1 MDTDIRTFSQNVKE
15 DKKVVSTKIAFYLV
29 TSLFFMW
36 GFSHSLLDVL
46 NKHFQDLLHISHG
59 ESAFIQTA
67 YFSAYFLIALPIGL
81 FMQRFGYKAGLV
93 VGLALFSL
101 GALLFLPA
109 GNIGTFSA
117 FLSAIFVLACGLAC
131 LEVGANLYAAELGDP
146 SNAAQRL
153 TLAQGFNGLGG
164 FFGPI
169 VGGAVFFAPAG
180 NFMGIE
186 LEPTSLTYVGLAV
199 VVFILLLIFVKTK
212 LPVIEYQ
219 ASEKQESPSSNIQL
233 FKVGSFRGA
242 LLAQFCYVGAYFAIG
257 AFFINFALDHWEGL
271 TTQKAA
277 YILSLGMLAYMIGR
291 FGGSFAMK
299 FIDSRKLMIFN
310 CVMSI
315 ILCLVAMTGIE
326 VVSIFAVV
334 SIYLFMSTMYPTI
347 FAMGVSNLGEKTKIA
362 GSILVMMLIG
372 GAVIPVI
379 MGFMSDSFGT
389 ALAFIVPLVCFLII
403 GLYGLSQKSKLVT
416 LSK

>member
-1 MDTDIRTFSQNVKE
+1 MDTDIRTFSQIVKE
-15 DKKVVSTKIAFYLV
+15 EKKVVSTKIAFYLV

-67 YFSAYFLIALPIGL
+67 YFSAYFLIALPIGM
-81 FMQRFGYKAGLV
+81 FMQRFGYKAGV
-93 VGLALFSL
+93 IVGLALFAL

-109 GNIGTFSA
+109 GYIGTFSA

-146 SNAAQRL
+146 STAAQRL

-169 VGGAVFFAPAG
+169 VGGAVFFAPTG
-180 NFMGIE
+180 HFLGIE
-186 LEPTSLTYVGLAV
+186 LEPTSLTYVALAI
-199 VVFILLLIFVKTK
+199 VVFILLLVFVKAK

-219 ASEKQESPSSNIQL
+219 KDETQISPTSNLQL

-257 AFFINFALDHWEGL
+257 AFFINFALDHWQGL

-277 YILSLGMLAYMIGR
+277 YILSIGMLAYMIGR
-291 FGGSFAMK
+291 FGGSLIMR
-299 FIDSRKLMIFN
+299 FIDARKLMVFN
-310 CVMSI
+310 CLMSI
-315 ILCLVAMTGIE
+315 ILCGIAMTGTEMI
-326 VVSIFAVV
+326 SIFAVV

-347 FAMGVSNLGEKTKIA
+347 FAMGVRNLGTKTKLA

-372 GAVIPVI
+372 GAVIPVV
-379 MGFMSDSFGT
+379 MGYMSDMFGT
-389 ALAFIVPLVCFLII
+389 AIAFIVPLICFSVI
-403 GLYGLSQKSKLVT
+403 GMYGISQKKQIIT

>member
-1 MDTDIRTFSQNVKE
+1 MDTNTKTFSHNVE
-15 DKKVVSTKIAFYLV
+15 RAEKVVSTKIAFYLV

-67 YFSAYFLIALPIGL
+67 YFSAYFLVAIPIGI
-81 FMQRFGYKAGLV
+81 FMQRFGYKAGLII
-93 VGLALFSL
+93 GLALFSL

-109 GNIGTFSA
+109 AQIGTFSA

-131 LEVGANLYAAELGDP
+131 LEVGANLYAAELGD
-146 SNAAQRL
+146 SANAAQRL

-169 VGGAVFFAPAG
+169 VGGAVFFVPTG
-180 NFMGIE
+180 YFMGIE
-186 LEPTSLTYVGLAV
+186 LEPTSLTYVGLAI

-212 LPVIEYQ
+212 LPVIEYK
-219 ASEKQESPSSNIQL
+219 ANKNQEVPFSNIEL

-257 AFFINFALDHWEGL
+257 AFFINFALDHWVGL

-291 FGGSFAMK
+291 FGGSLLMR
-299 FIDSRKLMIFN
+299 FIDPRKLMIFN
-310 CVMSI
+310 CIMSA
-315 ILCLVAMTGIE
+315 ILCSIAMVGVE
-326 VVSIFAVV
+326 VISIFAVV

-347 FAMGVSNLGEKTKIA
+347 FAMGVRDLGTKTKLA
-362 GSILVMMLIG
+362 GSILVMTLIG
-372 GAVIPVI
+372 GAIIPLI
-379 MGFMSDSFGT
+379 MGYMSDNFGT
-389 ALAFIVPLVCFLII
+389 SIAFIVPLLCFIVI
-403 GLYGLSQKSKLVT
+403 ALYGLSQKTEVGSLTK
-416 LSK
+416 